1 LSPSS
6 APGKECA
13 VSGDES
19 EGGERIDSGTRK
31 KARKEV
37 REVTECRA
45 ITRRFEEERASESE
59 RKREIQR
66 DIRLFASRD
75 DGRRKREIRSAGT
88 LGAAD

>member
-1 LSPSS
+1 
-6 APGKECA
+6 

-19 EGGERIDSGTRK
+19 EGGERIDSGARK

-66 DIRLFASRD
+66 DIRCLFASRD